1 MSTRTMPAGKT
12 SVTQNAHLHDPSHVL
27 TSTRLQLILPV
38 LSFVYLAIC
47 LQQIIDSATAQP
59 DRLALLTAAIS
70 FLCWIFLRRRLI
82 DSCSGNQI
90 GLVVGFLILS
100 HSLSRYYFV
109 ADSTQLTVLS
119 LLLLGSSWV
128 LSTFAGWISVVAIPA
143 VGGWVAVACL
153 SEPARTQFHG
163 SVFLGGTA
171 LMSAVGLYLRL
182 WQHRRAGRQQPA
194 APLSEADAARQRL
207 SHAIEG
213 SQDGYW
219 YWDLTANTFHCSPS
233 WAMMLGYTPEEL
245 TNHPDEWLDRVHP
258 GYLAEMQSRITEHLL
273 GHTTCFGSEHRLRCK
288 DNTYVWVSARA
299 TAIRDDSGKPTALAG
314 SHRDIGSL
322 IEVESREINDAFS
335 DRLTKLPNRELL
347 TARLERLM
355 AQKRQQGQSM
365 PLFALMFLD
374 LDRFKL
380 VNDSMGHLVGD
391 QLLIAVAGR
400 LRNCARPGDIV
411 ARFGGDEFVVLLERL
426 RDKDEAV
433 RAGTRILNALST
445 PFEINGSEV
454 VSGGSVGL
462 VLSDEPATEAQ
473 DLLRFADMAMYH
485 AKSQRKG
492 QLQIYNQSMQ
502 DAVTRACDLQ
512 NELARAL
519 DRRQL
524 LLHFQPFVATHSGEI
539 RGLEAL
545 LRWQRRPDEIIPAGD
560 FVPVA
565 EEMGILDEIGD
576 WVLRTACL
584 QNVEWQRSGLPP
596 VRMAVNLSPLQLQ
609 QRDFSQRVVSILKE
623 TGLDPHWLELEL
635 TETALMNNLDLAP
648 VTLAEL
654 VAQGIRVS
662 IDDFGTGYSS
672 LNYLRQFSFQTLK
685 MDRSFVAE
693 ITSDNKAAAI
703 AKGLISLAHN
713 LDLSVIAEGVERSD
727 QRIFLAAQ
735 RCDQVQGYLASR
747 PLPAQSVP
755 RLLQLGHIP
764 TGQGQYGWNDTAE
777 PAVAGDFLRL
787 ERALDPDVAGPRQP
801 EPRNLI
807 HQAAPTALGV
817 RPALIPRIR

>member
-1 MSTRTMPAGKT
+1 MPAGNT
-12 SVTQNAHLHDPSHVL
+12 SVTHNAHLHDPSHVL
-27 TSTRLQLILPV
+27 TSARLQLILPV

-100 HSLSRYYFV
+100 QSLSRYYFV
-109 ADSTQLTVLS
+109 ADSSQLTVLS

-128 LSTFAGWISVVAIPA
+128 LSTFGGWLSVVAIPA

-153 SEPARTQFHG
+153 SESARTQFHG

-171 LMSAVGLYLRL
+171 VMSAAALYLRL
-182 WQHRRAGRQQPA
+182 WQHRRAGRMQLTPPQ
-194 APLSEADAARQRL
+194 SEAEAARHRL
-207 SHAIEG
+207 THAIEG
-213 SQDGYW
+213 SQDGFW
-219 YWDLTANTFHCSPS
+219 YWDLDANTFHCSPS
-233 WAMMLGYTPEEL
+233 WAMMLGYTPGEL
-245 TNHPDEWLDRVHP
+245 TTHPDEWLDRVHP
-258 GYLAEMQSRITEHLL
+258 GYLAEMQNRISQHLL
-273 GHTTCFGSEHRLRCK
+273 GHSGCFGSEHRLRCK
-288 DNTYVWVSARA
+288 DNTYLWVSARA
-299 TAIRDDSGKPTALAG
+299 TAIRDASGKPTALAG

-335 DRLTKLPNRELL
+335 DRLTKLPNRDLL
-347 TARLERLM
+347 TARLDRLM
-355 AQKRQQGQSM
+355 AQKRQQGQAA

-380 VNDSMGHLVGD
+380 INDSMGHLVGD

-411 ARFGGDEFVVLLERL
+411 ARFGGDEFVILLERL

-433 RAGTRILNALST
+433 RAGSRILNALST

-473 DLLRFADMAMYH
+473 DLLRYADMAMYH

-502 DAVTRACDLQ
+502 DAVTRAHDLQ

-524 LLHFQPFVATHSGEI
+524 LLHFQPFVAINSGEI

-560 FVPVA
+560 FVPLA

-576 WVLRTACL
+576 WVLRTACR
-584 QNVEWQRSGLPP
+584 QNVEWQKSGLPP
-596 VRMAVNLSPLQLQ
+596 VRVAVNLSPLQLQ
-609 QRDFSQRVVSILKE
+609 QRDFSRRVVSILKE
-623 TGLDPHWLELEL
+623 TGLDPRWLELEL
-635 TETALMNNLDLAP
+635 TETALMNNLDIAP
-648 VTLAEL
+648 ATLAEL

-693 ITSDNKAAAI
+693 ITSDTKAAAI
-703 AKGLISLAHN
+703 AKGLISLAHD

-727 QRIFLAAQ
+727 QMIFLAAQ

-747 PLPAQSVP
+747 PLPALTVP
-755 RLLQLGHIP
+755 GLLKLGHVP
-764 TGQGQYGWNDTAE
+764 SGLGQYGWNDTAE
-777 PAVAGDFLRL
+777 PTVSGQFLSL
-787 ERALDPDVAGPRQP
+787 ERALDS
-801 EPRNLI
+801 
-807 HQAAPTALGV
+807 AAEGSRKPS
-817 RPALIPRIR
+817 PQALIQLASPQRPRMQSAATPLPR